1 MARVCLDRGL
11 VAWLTGMPASG
22 KTTIA
27 RLTADMLGRAGIRAQ
42 VLDGDEVRSWLSTD
56 LGFTRTDRERHL
68 VRAAHVAGMLAS
80 SGTVVLA
87 AFVSPYRDV
96 RSKVKEIVR
105 GYGVEF
111 LEVYA
116 KAPLDILVR
125 RDPKGLYA
133 RALKGEIPHFTGVS
147 DPYEEP
153 EHPDLVLD
161 TANNSPE
168 HNAETLFRLILRAIY
183 M

>member
-1 MARVCLDRGL
+1 MRCLERGL

-27 RLTADMLGRAGIRAQ
+27 RLTAGMLGKLEVRVQ
-42 VLDGDEVRSWLSTD
+42 VLDGDEVRGWLSSD
-56 LGFTRTDRERHL
+56 LGFTRADRERHL
-68 VRAAHVAGMLAS
+68 ARAAHVAGMLAAN
-80 SGTVVLA
+80 GVVVLA

-96 RSKVKEIVR
+96 RRKVREIVG
-105 GYGVEF
+105 GYGVRF
-111 LEVYA
+111 LEVYTR
-116 KAPLDILVR
+116 APIEVLMR

-133 RALKGEIPHFTGVS
+133 RALRGEIPHFTGVS

-153 EHPDLVLD
+153 ESPDLVLD
-161 TANNSPE
+161 TANDSPE
-168 HNAETLFRLILRAIY
+168 RNAEKLLGLILAY